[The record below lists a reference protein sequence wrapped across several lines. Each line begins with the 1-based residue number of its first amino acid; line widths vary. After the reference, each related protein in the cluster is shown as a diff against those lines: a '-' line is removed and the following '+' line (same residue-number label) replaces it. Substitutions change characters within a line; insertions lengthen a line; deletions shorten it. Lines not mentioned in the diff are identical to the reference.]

1 MFQGPTFVI
10 IIMIDTSENTFVKVA
25 FELRVCMF
33 LKSAGMDRVS
43 WRIVLK
49 DSIRNGPLENLWGG
63 GRSTKKKFAQ
73 GKIK

>member
-25 FELRVCMF
+25 FELQVCMF

-43 WRIVLK
+43 WRIVLI
-49 DSIRNGPLENLWGG
+49 DSIISILGKLLARLLE
-63 GRSTKKKFAQ
+63 
-73 GKIK
+73 

>member
-43 WRIVLK
+43 WRIVLI
-49 DSIRNGPLENLWGG
+49 DSIISILGKLLARLLE
-63 GRSTKKKFAQ
+63 
-73 GKIK
+73 

>member
-43 WRIVLK
+43 WRIVLI
-49 DSIRNGPLENLWGG
+49 DPIRDGPLENLWGG
-63 GRSTKKKFAQ
+63 GRAKYKKKIRAREN
-73 GKIK
+73 

>member
-10 IIMIDTSENTFVKVA
+10 IIMIDSSENTFVKVA

-43 WRIVLK
+43 WRIVLI
-49 DSIRNGPLENLWGG
+49 DSIISILGKLLARLLE
-63 GRSTKKKFAQ
+63 
-73 GKIK
+73 